1 MAIQKIFSNF
11 LFRVMSTWFAQYVQL
26 KTQEAIIAPVAQAQA
41 IANQTI
47 AQAQA
52 IADSFSIINVGT
64 QANVAAICEAFAA
77 DPDAQQ
83 LTVLQQWHGEAQ
95 ASEHTVYRH
104 IMYIGGIAV

>member
-1 MAIQKIFSNF
+1 MKIFNNY

-26 KTQEAIIAPVAQAQA
+26 KTQEAIIAPVK
-41 IANQTI
+41 
-47 AQAQA
+47 QAQA

-64 QANVAAICEAFAA
+64 QANVEAIVNAFAA

-83 LTVLQQWHGEAQ
+83 LTVTQQWPGEAQ

-104 IMYIGGIAV
+104 IMYIGGSAV

>member
-1 MAIQKIFSNF
+1 MAVVEKIFSNS

-26 KTQEAIIAPVAQAQA
+26 KTLESVQQAQA

-64 QANVAAICEAFAA
+64 QANVEAIVNAFAA

-83 LTVLQQWHGEAQ
+83 LTVLQQWPGEAQ

-104 IMYIGGIAV
+104 IMYIGGLAV